1 MRLFGLF
8 GLYPNKSN
16 NPNKLR
22 NLDKISKVNMEHQEK
37 PTQRKSG
44 RPPLVTDDEVIKLG
58 IQIES
63 EREYV
68 SGNSIKRRLVA
79 QGFDGGG
86 NSNRYDEIWKN
97 HLESRNKS
105 ESSTSNQTSVYVPD
119 DVTQAIDTVKKSF
132 EDIIASLVKTAI
144 ESSNKIHIRQT
155 QEADIRAND
164 AGIRCSKIENEAE
177 EAINA
182 SQRVIDDLR
191 KEIEEISKEIT
202 NIRELNSELL
212 FSNKS
217 KSDELLEYKNSTKAC
232 EIKIIHL
239 EIELNESKRVLAS
252 TQDNFKKVIEVNS
265 TLRDESL
272 VLKTKYQAV
281 VEQIEKMEKGRL
293 SVNRKSLAGKQASAP
308 HAP

>member
-1 MRLFGLF
+1 MK
-8 GLYPNKSN
+8 P
-16 NPNKLR
+16 
-22 NLDKISKVNMEHQEK
+22 QEK
-37 PTQRKSG
+37 SLQRKSG

-58 IQIES
+58 IRIES
-63 EREYV
+63 EKEYV

-86 NSNRYDEIWKN
+86 NVNRYDEIWRNYLK
-97 HLESRNKS
+97 SRNKP
-105 ESSTSNQTSVYVPD
+105 ESSTSTQASVYVPD
-119 DVTQAIDTVKKSF
+119 DVIQAIDTVKKSF
-132 EDIIASLVKTAI
+132 EETIASLIKTAI
-144 ESSNKIHIRQT
+144 DSSNKIHIRQT
-155 QEADIRAND
+155 QEAENRAND

-182 SQRVIDDLR
+182 SQRVIDELR

-202 NIRELNSELL
+202 NIRESNAELL

-239 EIELNESKRVLAS
+239 EIEINESKKALIS
-252 TQDNFKKVIEVNS
+252 IQDNFQKIIEVNS
-265 TLRDESL
+265 TLRDENL
-272 VLKTKYQAV
+272 VLKTKYQAA
-281 VEQIEKMEKGRL
+281 VEQIERMERGP
-293 SVNRKSLAGKQASAP
+293 SVNRKPHAEKQASAP